1 MESVAKILFLWGLV
15 LVLYTLTLVPRSRGC
30 SVQEGFVGELAPAPA
45 SLKDPR
51 EPYHLLKGV
60 LPDAAKDNQLN
71 FGLTAG
77 ACTASDITFK
87 HTLTGNY
94 VQETNNFKR
103 TSPESCSAP
112 FRELVNNF
120 YQPSNP

>member
-15 LVLYTLTLVPRSRGC
+15 LVLYAFTLVPRSCGC
-30 SVQEGFVGELAPAPA
+30 ASGAEGFVGDVAPASA

-60 LPDAAKDNQLN
+60 LPNAAKDNQLN
-71 FGLTAG
+71 FGLTAR
-77 ACTASDITFK
+77 ACAASDITFK

-94 VQETNNFKR
+94 AQETNNFKR
-103 TSPESCSAP
+103 KSPESCSAP

-120 YQPSNP
+120 YSSQ